1 MEGGC
6 FSVAVYLRFSLLLA
20 CWVDFGR
27 KSMKRWYMELFD
39 VNRDLISDYKIRCN
53 NHEELMACLKQVN
66 QTIQKAG
73 KLRGTN

>member
-1 MEGGC
+1 
-6 FSVAVYLRFSLLLA
+6 
-20 CWVDFGR
+20 
-27 KSMKRWYMELFD
+27 MKRWYMELFD

-73 KLRGTN
+73 KLRGNILLVNILECSPFQC